1 MTREALVQRFENA
14 GLSARITP
22 LEPTTGELLVSWLT
36 PVLAEHETIEQLQAA
51 GAEWIFGDAA
61 EATRARLKEH
71 GAELGERVCAL
82 WPFDAFAVE
91 MALLD
96 FADHFDEL
104 WFPASDDVWLLSLRH
119 RRFVIL
125 NREELL
131 LYADLGGPARWP
143 ALHRPA
149 HP

>member
-22 LEPTTGELLVSWLT
+22 LEPTTGELLVTWLT
-36 PVLAEHETIEQLQAA
+36 PVLAEHETIEQLEAA

-82 WPFDAFAVE
+82 WPFDAFAV
-91 MALLD
+91 
-96 FADHFDEL
+96 
-104 WFPASDDVWLLSLRH
+104 VVRG
-119 RRFVIL
+119 RRVL
-125 NREELL
+125 
-131 LYADLGGPARWP
+131 
-143 ALHRPA
+143 
-149 HP
+149 